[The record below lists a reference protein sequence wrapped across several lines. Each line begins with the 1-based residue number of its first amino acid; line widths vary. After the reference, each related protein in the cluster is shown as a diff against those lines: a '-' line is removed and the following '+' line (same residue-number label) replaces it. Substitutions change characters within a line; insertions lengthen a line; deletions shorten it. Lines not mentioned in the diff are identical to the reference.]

1 VSQGFVNEN
10 AGSAVALFCGG
21 GAFPIVAARAVFAR
35 GDEAFLV
42 GLRGVASPEIEQ
54 FPHVWL
60 GIGQLGRAFDELRA
74 RNITRVCFIGG
85 LKRPEFSD
93 LRLDWGG
100 VKRIPD
106 IIRLLTGGDDHALK
120 GVIKLFEAEGL
131 DVVGVERFAPEL
143 LAGAGAMN
151 KVALPAD
158 LAEDLA
164 FAQKFLADFSA
175 YDCGQAVVVAN
186 RRVIAVE
193 AVEGTDA
200 MLARVAEL
208 REKGRWRAKGPAGLL
223 VKAPKRGQDLR
234 VDMPA
239 IGPDTLA
246 GAQQAL
252 LRGIAVA
259 AGGVLMLDRAGLA
272 ARADR
277 AGLFL
282 HGFTPE
288 AP

>member
-1 VSQGFVNEN
+1 MSG
-10 AGSAVALFCGG
+10 GVALICGG
-21 GAFPIVAARAVFAR
+21 GAFPPVAARAVLAR
-35 GDEAFLV
+35 DEPVFLL

-60 GIGQLGRAFDELRA
+60 GIGQLGRAFDEISR
-74 RNITRVCFIGG
+74 RNIESVCFIGG

-100 VKRIPD
+100 VKRIPE
-106 IIRLLTGGDDHALK
+106 IVRFLAGGDDHALK

-131 DVVGVERFAPEL
+131 RVVGVDAFAPEL
-143 LAGAGAMN
+143 LAAPGDMSRAAF
-151 KVALPAD
+151 PAD

-164 FAQKFLADFSA
+164 FAQKFLADLSA

-200 MLARVAEL
+200 LLARVAQL
-208 REKGRWRAKGPAGLL
+208 REIGRWRAKSPAGLL

-234 VDMPA
+234 VDLPA
-239 IGPDTLA
+239 IGPDTIA
-246 GAQQAL
+246 GAAKAG
-252 LRGIAVA
+252 LRGIALA
-259 AGGVLMLDRAGLA
+259 AGGVLMLDRAALA
-272 ARADR
+272 EQAGR

-282 HGFTPE
+282 HGFAWE
-288 AP
+288 AA